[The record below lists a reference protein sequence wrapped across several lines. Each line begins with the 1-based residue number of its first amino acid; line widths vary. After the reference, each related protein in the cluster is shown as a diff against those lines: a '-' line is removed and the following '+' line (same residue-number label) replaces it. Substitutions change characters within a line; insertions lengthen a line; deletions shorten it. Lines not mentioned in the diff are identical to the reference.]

1 MILPFSAHYIDFP
14 FLRSVGHLSSPSIAS
29 GVKWGKGLQKGS
41 SHFIPHISWDPRSFE
56 NSHSI
61 FFSLYLSFF
70 FCFQKERLLSFEL
83 SYLLIT
89 LPSSILLE
97 FFFFFFFPF
106 FLLVLGHAAGS
117 ESVKSQ
123 LLASPLVVPSFK
135 HFSVQTLS
143 LSFIF
148 AGRLAPKNPPHK
160 RLWPK
165 KITNR
170 LLSYWLTD
178 PFDLGTPLHE
188 PTNTS
193 ADRQEKEKVVL

>member
-1 MILPFSAHYIDFP
+1 MGRVY
-14 FLRSVGHLSSPSIAS
+14 
-29 GVKWGKGLQKGS
+29 KKGLPIL
-41 SHFIPHISWDPRSFE
+41 SHIYLGIPARSRIPIP
-56 NSHSI
+56 S
-61 FFSLYLSFF
+61 FSPYTSFF
-70 FCFQKERLLSFEL
+70 FVSKKERLLSFEP

-89 LPSSILLE
+89 PSPCLRQSFSSFL
-97 FFFFFFFPF
+97 FFFFPF
-106 FLLVLGHAAGS
+106 FLLVLGHAVGS

-148 AGRLAPKNPPHK
+148 AGRLAPKNTPHK

-178 PFDLGTPLHE
+178 PFDLGTLLHE